1 MDGNHDIDTCNK
13 VTSATLDEVFKQ
25 LNQQN
30 VYLPGIL
37 LKPNMILSG
46 KDSINRADKNIVAK
60 SVSHQ

>member
-1 MDGNHDIDTCNK
+1 MKC
-13 VTSATLDEVFKQ
+13 FKQ

-60 SVSHQ
+60 MTKLIA